1 MPTTSPAFQY
11 KTGKEIHTIE
21 VNAIVYLK
29 NVKRVIELYVWD
41 HYENSVILAS
51 KFYSTVS
58 DAMSQLPSSQFL
70 RCERSHII
78 NMGYTQLMEKNG
90 FTLKDKENT
99 RIPISRSC
107 RAVARKV
114 YFTYQGSIGS
124 ANSIN

>member
-1 MPTTSPAFQY
+1 MTPPVFLY
-11 KTGKEIHTIE
+11 KTGKEMHSVKTSEI
-21 VNAIVYLK
+21 AYLK

-107 RAVARKV
+107 RADARKA
-114 YFTYQGSIGS
+114 FFAQQET
-124 ANSIN
+124 N